1 MSKEEVKFT
10 KENHSMTFSI
20 LLTSS
25 ELGQQK
31 CLIYFFNHIEPDP
44 VLPKE
49 HQSLSIGLELSMAF
63 IGLENIHSACSV
75 SPPH

>member
-1 MSKEEVKFT
+1 MSKEKVKFI

-31 CLIYFFNHIEPDP
+31 RLIYFFNHIEPDRVP
-44 VLPKE
+44 PQGTPQSFHRPGTFHGFHSPGE
-49 HQSLSIGLELSMAF
+49 HTQCM
-63 IGLENIHSACSV
+63 
-75 SPPH
+75 